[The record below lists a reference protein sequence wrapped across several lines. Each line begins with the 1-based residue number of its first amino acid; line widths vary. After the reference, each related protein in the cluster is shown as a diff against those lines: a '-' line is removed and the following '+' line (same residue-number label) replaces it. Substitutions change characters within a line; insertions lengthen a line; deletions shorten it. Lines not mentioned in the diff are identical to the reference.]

1 MSQKIDGKLLAAS
14 IKEKLRAEIEEME
27 FKPTL
32 AVIMVG
38 NNAASQTYVRN
49 KTKACAEVGIES
61 RQYNLEENTSTEA
74 LVNLID
80 MLNNDDYVD
89 GILVQLPLPPH
100 IDSELVINKIALD
113 KDVDGFRQSSHYVQ
127 CTPLGVIEL
136 IGSLRQKVARKTAL
150 IIGRSDNVGKPI
162 AKMLLDL
169 NCTTIVA
176 HSRTPK
182 EVLARMFNMAD
193 IVVSAV
199 GKPHIISEA
208 DGVEQNNSRI
218 IIDVGINRD
227 ENNKLC
233 GDFSEEFKQK
243 YSGYYTPVPGGVGP
257 MTVAM
262 LMFNTVTAAKNNIQ
276 KIKEE
281 RL

>member
-1 MSQKIDGKLLAAS
+1 MSQKIDGKVLAAK
-14 IKEKLRAEIEEME
+14 IKEKLRNEIEEMD

-61 RQYNLEENTSTEA
+61 RQYNLEENTTTEE
-74 LVNLID
+74 LVNLIEK
-80 MLNNDDYVD
+80 LNNDGYVD

-100 IDSELVINKIALD
+100 IDTELVIDKIALD

-136 IGSLRQKVARKTAL
+136 IGSLRQKIARKTAL

-169 NCTTIVA
+169 NCTTVVV

-182 EVLARMFNMAD
+182 EVLVRMFNMAD

-199 GKPHIISEA
+199 GKPQIIDEA
-208 DGVEQNNSRI
+208 DGVEPNNSRI

-262 LMFNTVTAAKNNIQ
+262 LMSNTVTAAKNNIQ
-276 KIKEE
+276 KN
-281 RL
+281 